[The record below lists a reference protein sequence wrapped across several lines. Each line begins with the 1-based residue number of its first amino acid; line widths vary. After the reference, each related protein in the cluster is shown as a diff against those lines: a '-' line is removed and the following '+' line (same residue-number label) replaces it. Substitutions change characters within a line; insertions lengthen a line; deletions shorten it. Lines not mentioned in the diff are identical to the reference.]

1 MNRIDGL
8 FKITDSN
15 LVNKIVERYMYLNM
29 YSSEDILFFGL
40 ILVNML
46 YMVLLT
52 TELKAKKTY

>member
-1 MNRIDGL
+1 
-8 FKITDSN
+8 
-15 LVNKIVERYMYLNM
+15 MYLNM